1 MMGNFY
7 TIINKELSSVRKE
20 KTIVLAIL
28 IQLIIA
34 SLSSVILV
42 GMMSF
47 YDPSSIGQNSN
58 IHVNLGIV
66 GDTGSPVVSW
76 LHDGGFHV
84 STFASMGEAQAAYDK
99 GSIQA
104 IMTIPAW
111 SSGTQNM
118 QLYLPPSDSEDTV
131 ITMMLEDPLKK
142 YENYL
147 RQQNGIHVRYTD
159 VKGKPSTTSEFLY
172 SFIVPMLMFFPA
184 FIAGSIIIDS
194 ISEEIENKTL
204 DTLLSAP
211 VSLNSVF
218 GGKIAA
224 AILLAILQCTLWLI
238 LLSLNRLY
246 TQNMALVLMLA
257 LIIAS
262 FVTFGS
268 AIISLYFKD
277 RERSQFAYSILLM
290 TIWGISMYINPSPIS
305 LIARLAMGDI
315 HVGLYNVLLFAIP
328 LVALIAIFFCTS
340 KKLLALKS

>member
-1 MMGNFY
+1 
-7 TIINKELSSVRKE
+7 
-20 KTIVLAIL
+20 
-28 IQLIIA
+28 
-34 SLSSVILV
+34 
-42 GMMSF
+42 MSF

-58 IHVNLGIV
+58 IHVNMGVV
-66 GDTGSPVVSW
+66 GDPDSPLVSW
-76 LHDGGFHV
+76 MREGGFHV
-84 STFASMGEAQAAYDK
+84 SMFASLEAAQAEFNRGNIEAIV
-99 GSIQA
+99 SI
-104 IMTIPAW
+104 PKW
-111 SSGTQNM
+111 NNGTQDM
-118 QLYLPPSDSEDTV
+118 QLYLPPSDSQDTV

-147 RQQNGIHVRYTD
+147 RDKNGIQVRYTD
-159 VKGKPSTTSEFLY
+159 VKGRPATTAEFLY

-194 ISEEIENKTL
+194 ISEEVENKTM

-224 AILLAILQCTLWLI
+224 AIFLAIIQCFAWLI

-246 TQNMALVLMLA
+246 TQNMALVLLLA
-257 LIIAS
+257 LIVAS

-268 AIISLYFKD
+268 AIISLSFKD

-290 TIWGISMYINPSPIS
+290 TIWGISMFVNPSPIS
-305 LIARLAMGDI
+305 LISRLAMGDV
-315 HVGLYNVLLFAIP
+315 HVGLYDVLLFAIP
-328 LVALIAIFFCTS
+328 LAALIAIFFYTS

>member
-1 MMGNFY
+1 MGSFY
-7 TIINKELSSVRKE
+7 SIFKRELSSIKKE

-28 IQLIIA
+28 IQLLIA

-42 GMMSF
+42 GLMSF
-47 YDPSSIGQNSN
+47 YDPASIGQNSN
-58 IHVNLGIV
+58 IHVSMGVV
-66 GDTGSPVVSW
+66 GDQNSQLVSW
-76 LHDGGFHV
+76 MREGGFHV
-84 STFASMGEAQAAYDK
+84 SVFTSLEDAKAAFSRGDIEAII
-99 GSIQA
+99 SI
-104 IMTIPAW
+104 PVW

-118 QLYLPPSDSEDTV
+118 QLYLPPSDSQDTV

-147 RQQNGIHVRYTD
+147 REQNGIHVRYTD
-159 VKGKPSTTSEFLY
+159 VKGRASTTAEFLY

-194 ISEEIENKTL
+194 ISEEVENKTL

-224 AILLAILQCTLWLI
+224 AIFLAIIQCFVWLL

-246 TQNMALVLMLA
+246 TQNMGLVLLLA
-257 LIIAS
+257 LIVAS

-290 TIWGISMYINPSPIS
+290 TIWGISMFVNPSPIS
-305 LIARLAMGDI
+305 LISRLAMGDT
-315 HVGLYNVLLFAIP
+315 HVGIFDVLLFAIP
-328 LVALIAIFFCTS
+328 LIALIAVFFYTS

>member
-1 MMGNFY
+1 MGSFY
-7 TIINKELSSVRKE
+7 TIINKELSSVMKE
-20 KTIVLAIL
+20 KTIVLAIV
-28 IQLIIA
+28 IQLLIA

-42 GMMSF
+42 GLMSF

-58 IHVNLGIV
+58 VHVSLGVV
-66 GDTGSPVVSW
+66 GDQGSQLIPW
-76 LHDGGFHV
+76 LRDGGFQI
-84 STFASMGEAQAAYDK
+84 STFASMEDAQSAYNK
-99 GSIQA
+99 GDIQA
-104 IMTIPAW
+104 ILTVPQW
-111 SSGTQNM
+111 SGGTQNM

-147 RQQNGIHVRYTD
+147 REQNGVQVRYTD
-159 VKGKPSTTSEFLY
+159 VKGRPSTTAEFLY

-194 ISEEIENKTL
+194 ISEEVENKTL

-224 AILLAILQCTLWLI
+224 AILIAIVQCFAWLI

-246 TQNMALVLMLA
+246 TQNMALVLLLA
-257 LIIAS
+257 LIVAS

-277 RERSQFAYSILLM
+277 RERSRFAYSILLM
-290 TIWGISMYINPSPIS
+290 TVWGISMFVNPSPIS
-305 LIARLAMGDI
+305 LIARLAMGDV
-315 HVGLYNVLLFAIP
+315 HVGLYDVLLFALP
-328 LVALIAIFFCTS
+328 LLALIAMFFYTS
-340 KKLLALKS
+340 KKLLALRS

>member
-1 MMGNFY
+1 MGSFY
-7 TIINKELSSVRKE
+7 TIFNKELSSVMKE

-28 IQLIIA
+28 IQLLIA

-42 GMMSF
+42 GLMSF

-58 IHVNLGIV
+58 IHVSMGVI
-66 GDTGSPVVSW
+66 GDSSSPMVSF
-76 LHDGGFHV
+76 LKEGGFHV
-84 STFASMGEAQAAYDK
+84 STFASMGDAQAAYDNGK
-99 GSIQA
+99 IQG
-104 IMTIPAW
+104 ILTIPSW
-111 SSGTQNM
+111 SGGTQNM

-147 RQQNGIHVRYTD
+147 RQQNGIHVRYLD

-172 SFIVPMLMFFPA
+172 SFIVPMLMLFPA

-194 ISEEIENKTL
+194 ISEEVENKTL

-224 AILLAILQCTLWLI
+224 AIFLAIIQCFLWLI
-238 LLSLNRLY
+238 LLSMNRLY
-246 TQNMALVLMLA
+246 TQNMVLVLLLA
-257 LIIAS
+257 LIVAS

-268 AIISLYFKD
+268 AIIALYFKD

-290 TIWGISMYINPSPIS
+290 AIWGITMFINPSPIS
-305 LIARLAMGDI
+305 LIARLAMGDA
-315 HVGLYNVLLFAIP
+315 HAGLYDVLLFAVP
-328 LVALIAIFFCTS
+328 LAALIAIFFYAS

>member
-1 MMGNFY
+1 MSSFY
-7 TIINKELSSVRKE
+7 SIMKRELSSVKKE

-28 IQLIIA
+28 IQLLIA

-42 GMMSF
+42 GLMSF
-47 YDPSSIGQNSN
+47 YDPASIGQNSN
-58 IHVNLGIV
+58 IHVSMGIV
-66 GDTGSPVVSW
+66 GDANSPLVSW
-76 LHDGGFHV
+76 MREGGFHV
-84 STFASMGEAQAAYDK
+84 STFGSMEEARAAFNK
-99 GSIQA
+99 GSIEA
-104 IMTIPAW
+104 IMSIPVW
-111 SSGTQNM
+111 NNGTQNM
-118 QLYLPPSDSEDTV
+118 QLYLPPSDSQDTV

-147 RQQNGIHVRYTD
+147 RAQNGIHVRYTD
-159 VKGKPSTTSEFLY
+159 VKGRPATTAEFLY

-194 ISEEIENKTL
+194 ISEEVENKTL

-218 GGKIAA
+218 GGKITA
-224 AILLAILQCTLWLI
+224 AILLAIMQCFAWLL

-246 TQNMALVLMLA
+246 TQNMALVLLLA
-257 LIIAS
+257 LIVAS

-290 TIWGISMYINPSPIS
+290 TIWGLSMFVNPSPIS
-305 LIARLAMGDI
+305 LISRLAMGDT
-315 HVGLYNVLLFAIP
+315 HVGLYDVLLFAIP
-328 LVALIAIFFCTS
+328 LIALISIFFYAS